1 MLLNV
6 QTKID
11 LLRCSTA
18 FVLFENIQK
27 MKRRLLPRKEFDHE
41 AGEED
46 PWARFTQPG
55 LVESVDGLEKVG
67 GGSDVLAG
75 D

>member
-1 MLLNV
+1 
-6 QTKID
+6 
-11 LLRCSTA
+11 
-18 FVLFENIQK
+18 